1 MDYISLGRR
10 IHQKRRE
17 LRMTQTQL
25 AAKVGLSVSFLGHIE
40 RGSRKASRESIVSI
54 CNALNVSPNYLLE
67 QSLTIPVAQPAP
79 ASDRFSP
86 ADRRRM
92 RELVF
97 EFERWLDVPEASD
110 AADDDIESPNAADAE

>member
-40 RGSRKASRESIVSI
+40 RGSRKASLESLVSI

-67 QSLTIPVAQPAP
+67 QSLTIPVVQPAP

-97 EFERWLDVPEASD
+97 EFERWLDVPE
-110 AADDDIESPNAADAE
+110 NAADEADGETAEAIDAE